1 VRFDVVIKG
10 GRVVDPACGLDADRD
25 IAILAG
31 RVAAV
36 DRSIPADSAFRVVD
50 ARGLLVTPG
59 LIDLH
64 AHVFRGFTYWGL
76 DADTIGP
83 RTGVTTWVD
92 AGSVGAITMPAFREH
107 IVAPA
112 QVRIRAFMNVAYIG
126 LIGPDFE
133 LQVPELCDVDLFERM
148 CHLHHDVVVGC
159 KVRMGTPTV
168 GANGVAPLRKARE
181 ASDRCEVPIMVHIA
195 DAPPEID
202 EVLPLLREGDII
214 THCCSG
220 ATMKLVHDDGRLRE
234 STRRAID
241 AGVILDVGHG
251 AGGMT
256 FASSEALIAAGS
268 PPDVISTDLHQMSHH
283 GAAVMSNDAAAS
295 PFITIRDDDTPKFT
309 LPLCMSKF
317 LALGIGLSDVVAA
330 TTTRPAE
337 LIGEAGRLG
346 TLAPGAVADVALF
359 ELQTGRFSFADTV
372 GDVRTGSQQLHNT
385 MTLIA
390 GREVERLPA
399 APPAPWVDL
408 VSPEGPTDG

>member
-1 VRFDVVIKG
+1 MRFDVLIKG
-10 GRVVDPACGLDADRD
+10 GRVIDPASRLDEERD
-25 IAILAG
+25 VAILGG

-36 DRSIPADSAFRVVD
+36 DADIPAESAFGVID
-50 ARGLLVTPG
+50 ATGLLVTPG
-59 LIDLH
+59 LIDFH

-76 DADTIGP
+76 DPDTIGP

-92 AGSVGAITMPAFREH
+92 AGSVGAITLPAFREH
-107 IVAPA
+107 IVGPA
-112 QVRIRAFMNVAYIG
+112 QVRIRAFLNIAYIG

-148 CHLHHDVVVGC
+148 CRRHHDLIVGC

-168 GANGVAPLRKARE
+168 GANGVAPMRAARE
-181 ASDRCEVPIMVHIA
+181 AADRCDVPIMVHIA

-202 EVLPLLREGDII
+202 DVLPFLRAGDII

-256 FASSEALIAAGS
+256 FASGEALIAAGS

-295 PFITIRDDDTPKFT
+295 PFITIRDDDTPKLT
-309 LPLCMSKF
+309 LPVCMSKF
-317 LALGIGLSDVVAA
+317 MALGLGLSEVVAA
-330 TTTRPAE
+330 TTARPAE

-346 TLAPGAVADVALF
+346 TLAAGAVADVALF
-359 ELQTGRFSFADTV
+359 ELERGSFRFVDTA
-372 GDVRTGSQQLHNT
+372 GAERSGTHQLRNT

-390 GREVERLPA
+390 GREVERVPA
-399 APPAPWVDL
+399 APAAPWVDL
-408 VSPEGPTDG
+408 VRPGDAADG

>member
-1 VRFDVVIKG
+1 MRFDVLIKD
-10 GRVVDPACGLDADRD
+10 GRVVDPAQELDAERD
-25 IAILAG
+25 VAILAG
-31 RVAAV
+31 KVAAV
-36 DRSIPADSAFRVVD
+36 DESIPTTSAFRVID
-50 ARGLLVTPG
+50 AAGQLVTPG
-59 LIDLH
+59 LIDFH
-64 AHVFRGFTYWGL
+64 AHVFHGFTYWGL
-76 DADTIGP
+76 DPDTIGP

-92 AGSVGAITMPAFREH
+92 AGSVGAITLPAFREH
-107 IVAPA
+107 IVGRAK
-112 QVRIRAFMNVAYIG
+112 VRIRAFLNIAYIG

-148 CHLHHDVVVGC
+148 CRVHHDLVVGC

-168 GANGVAPLRKARE
+168 GPNGVRPMRAARE
-181 ASDRCEVPIMVHIA
+181 AADRCEVPIMVHIA

-202 EVLPLLREGDII
+202 EVLGFLRAGDII
-214 THCCSG
+214 THCASG

-256 FASSEALIAAGS
+256 FASSEALIAAGA

-295 PFITIRDDDTPKFT
+295 PFITIRDDDTPKFS
-309 LPLCMSKF
+309 LPVCMSKF
-317 LALGIGLSDVVAA
+317 LALGLRLSDVIAA
-330 TTTRPAE
+330 TTARPAE

-359 ELQTGRFSFADTV
+359 GLRTGRFSFFDTA
-372 GDVRTGSQQLHNT
+372 GAERTGGAQLHNT
-385 MTLIA
+385 LTLIA
-390 GREVERLPA
+390 GREVERVPA

-408 VSPEGPTDG
+408 VPPEAANG

>member
-1 VRFDVVIKG
+1 MRFDIVIKG
-10 GRVVDPACGLDADRD
+10 GRVIDPARGLDGKRD
-25 IAILAG
+25 VAILAG

-36 DRSIPADSAFRVVD
+36 DASIPAESAFRVVD
-50 ARGLLVTPG
+50 AAGLLVTPG
-59 LIDLH
+59 LIDFH
-64 AHVFRGFTYWGL
+64 AHVFRGFSYWGL
-76 DADTIGP
+76 DPDTIGP

-92 AGSVGAITMPAFREH
+92 AGSVGAITLPAFREH

-112 QVRIRAFMNVAYIG
+112 QVRIRAFLNIAYIG

-148 CHLHHDVVVGC
+148 CRLHHDLVVGC

-168 GANGVAPLRKARE
+168 GANGVAPMRAARE
-181 ASDRCEVPIMVHIA
+181 ASDRCDVPIMVHIA

-202 EVLPLLREGDII
+202 EVLPFLRAGDIV

-241 AGVILDVGHG
+241 GGVILDVGHG

-268 PPDVISTDLHQMSHH
+268 PPDVISTDLHQMSHY

-295 PFITIRDDDTPKFT
+295 PFITIRDDDTPEFT
-309 LPLCMSKF
+309 LPVCMSKF
-317 LALGIGLSDVVAA
+317 LALGLGLSDVIAA
-330 TTTRPAE
+330 TTARPAE
-337 LIGEAGRLG
+337 LIGEAGLLG

-359 ELQTGRFSFADTV
+359 ELERGTFSFYDTV
-372 GDVRTGSQQLHNT
+372 GEERTGSEQLCNR
-385 MTLIA
+385 MTVIA
-390 GREVERLPA
+390 GREAERVPA
-399 APPAPWVDL
+399 AAPAPWVNL
-408 VSPEGPTDG
+408 VSPEGADG